1 MRKGSINSATR
12 LLNNATGIQNDV
24 LPLIKPNLMQLK
36 QKHVQGSEEDQRNC
50 YLTYQKKF
58 TQIALSIDA
67 ESLREAAL
75 KTKGGAGTSGPD
87 AD

>member
-1 MRKGSINSATR
+1 
-12 LLNNATGIQNDV
+12 
-24 LPLIKPNLMQLK
+24 MQLK

-58 TQIALSIDA
+58 TQIAFSIDA
-67 ESLREAAL
+67 ESLREAGL

>member
-1 MRKGSINSATR
+1 
-12 LLNNATGIQNDV
+12 
-24 LPLIKPNLMQLK
+24 MQLK

-67 ESLREAAL
+67 ESLREATL

>member
-1 MRKGSINSATR
+1 MRKGSISSATR
-12 LLNNATGIQNDV
+12 LLNSATSIQNDV
-24 LPLIKPNLMQLK
+24 LPLIKPNLMQLN

-58 TQIALSIDA
+58 TQIVLSIDA
-67 ESLREAAL
+67 ESLREATL
-75 KTKGGAGTSGPD
+75 KTKGGSGASGPD